1 MKRRKKKRNFDVDTY
16 LKAAVN
22 WWNNLLWWKAWNA
35 AAPFNFHAAVLT
47 QVKPSCLF
55 QQPGRLTIFPYFF
68 SSRLLWLER
77 KEALF
82 FVFSTIDSRQS
93 RKPAVKQFF
102 FIINIIFFFLLL
114 LLFSIFLFLTFWC
127 NAVVVVNHSL
137 VTKINQSGR
146 TLDSGGGSA
155 GFVPFPLV
163 TLFRIVLQFP
173 GNHSYNNVDEREGRT
188 NLCFLLHVIHEAVR
202 WFVFFL
208 GWLRWID
215 GLKAVRI
222 ILRCY
227 ACLGVMGGSPENERI
242 ERRTRWLL
250 INLGD
255 TQIVNCPERSYRITR
270 LF

>member
-1 MKRRKKKRNFDVDTY
+1 MVINLTGHRRSVVGLIKKWKQKRWPTALGLYLRLRIIPQSFYKWNEEKKKRNFDVDTY

-102 FIINIIFFFLLL
+102 FILNIIFFFLLL

-137 VTKINQSGR
+137 VTK
-146 TLDSGGGSA
+146 
-155 GFVPFPLV
+155 
-163 TLFRIVLQFP
+163 
-173 GNHSYNNVDEREGRT
+173 
-188 NLCFLLHVIHEAVR
+188 
-202 WFVFFL
+202 
-208 GWLRWID
+208 
-215 GLKAVRI
+215 
-222 ILRCY
+222 
-227 ACLGVMGGSPENERI
+227 
-242 ERRTRWLL
+242 
-250 INLGD
+250 
-255 TQIVNCPERSYRITR
+255 
-270 LF
+270 